1 MIVSS
6 ISRAA
11 SALAV
16 SLLVFAGSAS
26 AGDIQAGAEK
36 AKVCAACHGADFKTP
51 IDPSYA
57 ILAGQHETY
66 LIVALKAYKSG
77 KRKNAIMSAQAGT
90 LSSDDIDDLSAY
102 FASLPGPMGYKHYSD

>member
-1 MIVSS
+1 MIVST
-6 ISRAA
+6 ISRTAV
-11 SALAV
+11 ALAV
-16 SLLVFAGSAS
+16 SLIAFAGNAN

-57 ILAGQHETY
+57 ILAGQHESY
-66 LIVALKAYKSG
+66 LVAALKAYKSG

-90 LSSDDIDDLSAY
+90 LSSDDIDNLSAY
-102 FASLPGPMGYKHYSD
+102 FASLPGPMGYKRYAD